1 MEEKEV
7 LVTDNVTEKKK
18 MNPKKKKITIAG
30 VIVGIIAVI
39 AILIGVNHTAIMSD
53 ITYSFMPKSITPDF
67 SGTKVEFYK
76 YKNKDYNQFKD
87 KNKPLKAFGFYYI
100 DENGKK
106 QDLSWDG
113 VYIAPD
119 GTKFTPNIWFMIKA
133 QEKLTTFKRT
143 AAKVIPIVVIV
154 VVVALIYLWFRLWC
168 IREDKRME
176 ALYGNKEQKKLA
188 NNKKNKKK

>member
-1 MEEKEV
+1 MV
-7 LVTDNVTEKKK
+7 LMGLLMFTGK
-18 MNPKKKKITIAG
+18 MN
-30 VIVGIIAVI
+30 
-39 AILIGVNHTAIMSD
+39 D
-53 ITYSFMPKSITPDF
+53 ITGYLSSAGQKTE
-67 SGTKVEFYK
+67 SGK
-76 YKNKDYNQFKD
+76 Q
-87 KNKPLKAFGFYYI
+87 
-100 DENGKK
+100 ENGKK

-154 VVVALIYLWFRLWC
+154 VIVALIYLWFRLWC

-188 NNKKNKKK
+188 NNNKKKKK